1 MTNTS
6 FDLVDIIRTLQKK
19 KGFIITMTLVAIV
32 LGGVFLAIR
41 HTKYK
46 AESNFFVNNPL
57 YGDRS
62 TLFRSVETRYVDYFG
77 GDDELDKVMALA
89 NSDTVRGPHHS
100 QLSVPGCV

>member
-6 FDLVDIIRTLQKK
+6 FDLGDIIRTLQKK